1 VAERRLRALLQR
13 AGFPEGRWQEQHR
26 FADRTLGTTTPDVT
40 YDAPDDPDCKIYIYL
55 DGLSAHIHGNAET
68 RHQDMQI
75 RQELMAA
82 GNDVLMITAH
92 DLGDQQIMTRHFK
105 RLARMLEG
113 KQAVARIVE
122 GVDTWFGA
130 TDSGSTDDDA
140 DD

>member
-1 VAERRLRALLQR
+1 
-13 AGFPEGRWQEQHR
+13 
-26 FADRTLGTTTPDVT
+26 VT
-40 YDAPDDPDCKIYIYL
+40 YDDPDDPDRKIYIYL

-68 RHQDMQI
+68 RYQDMQI

-82 GNDVLMITAH
+82 GNDVLVITAH

-113 KQAVARIVE
+113 REAVARIVE
-122 GVDTWFGA
+122 EVDTWFGE